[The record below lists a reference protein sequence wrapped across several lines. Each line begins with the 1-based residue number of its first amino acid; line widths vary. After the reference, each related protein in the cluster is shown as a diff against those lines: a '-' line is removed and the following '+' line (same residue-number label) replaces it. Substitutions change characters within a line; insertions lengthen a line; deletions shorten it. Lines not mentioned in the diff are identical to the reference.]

1 MEGGGGSRE
10 VQTRRSVF
18 RMAVGSA
25 ESRYSRGGRSS
36 AGSLAPAVR
45 AAATVAIGSAATLVG
60 AYIFQYGLHIPPC
73 PLCLEQRIPHYIA
86 VPLAVL
92 VAVAA
97 AKGAPRRL
105 VAAGLA
111 ALALALL
118 TTAGIGVY
126 HAGVEWTWWAGPSDC
141 TGEMTNFGAAG
152 STLLKQIQS
161 AAVVR
166 CDEARWRFAGLSL
179 AGYNALISF
188 ALAVV
193 AGWGFGRTV
202 KSPE

>member
-1 MEGGGGSRE
+1 
-10 VQTRRSVF
+10 
-18 RMAVGSA
+18 MAIGSA
-25 ESRYSRGGRSS
+25 ESRSVESGTDRADARS
-36 AGSLAPAVR
+36 LTPAVR
-45 AAATVAIGSAATLVG
+45 AATIVAIGSAATLIG
-60 AYIFQYGLHIPPC
+60 AYVFQYGLHIPPC

-86 VPLAVL
+86 IPLALL

-97 AKGAPRRL
+97 AKGAPRQL

-111 ALALALL
+111 ALVLALL

-126 HAGVEWTWWAGPSDC
+126 HAGVEWKWWAGPADC
-141 TGEMTNFGAAG
+141 TGEMTNFGTAG
-152 STLLKQIQS
+152 ANLLKQIQS
-161 AAVVR
+161 VVVVR
-166 CDEARWRFAGLSL
+166 CDEVRWRFAGLSL

-202 KSPE
+202 KSPR